1 MVRNLIFLVVI
12 FSGLLFATVFAA
24 LNPGLMTLDLAF
36 EETEV
41 PKSLALAVA
50 FATGWIFGL
59 LCAGIMLIKA
69 IAEHRKLRR
78 SLRLAEAEVK
88 TLRSMPIQDA
98 D

>member
-1 MVRNLIFLVVI
+1 MVRNLIFLVVV
-12 FSGLLFATVFAA
+12 FAGLLFATIFAA

-36 EETEV
+36 QETEV

-50 FATGWIFGL
+50 FGAGWIFGL
-59 LCAGIMLIKA
+59 LCAGVMLLKA
-69 IAEHRKLRR
+69 ITEHRRLRK